1 MLSTS
6 KGKQILGGNQ
16 KNGYICKDMSKR
28 DKSSSRFESVA
39 LVLDC
44 ILLTAFVSIAVGVLV
59 KTLQMELP
67 WSRLNLHGY
76 LLVGF
81 LSFFAFF
88 LIPRMRKNV
97 QWLMKF
103 AHEFTH
109 LVFAILFFRKIYRFN
124 VDNKDSHV
132 SFSNG
137 WFGYMPITLSPYCIP
152 LFTLTLLPWRFTS
165 DKAVFLYII
174 DVLIG
179 LTYAFH
185 VCCWIKQTR
194 LHQTDITGPG
204 TFRSFLFIV
213 LFQIIN
219 FCLVMLTPSSGVQ
232 LAIQRV
238 FWDFPKGFLWMLM

>member
-1 MLSTS
+1 
-6 KGKQILGGNQ
+6 
-16 KNGYICKDMSKR
+16 MSKR
-28 DKSSSRFESVA
+28 EKSSSRLETVA

-44 ILLTAFVSIAVGVLV
+44 ILLCAFVALAAGVLV
-59 KTLQMELP
+59 RTLQMDLP
-67 WSRLNLHGY
+67 WKRLPLHYY
-76 LLVGF
+76 LLMGF
-81 LSFFAFF
+81 ISFFALF

-103 AHEFTH
+103 SHEFTH
-109 LVFAILFFRKIYRFN
+109 LAFAILFFRKIHRFN

-165 DKAVFLYII
+165 DKAVFLYVI

-194 LHQTDITGPG
+194 LHQSDITGPG
-204 TFRSFLFIV
+204 TVRSVLFII

-232 LAIQRV
+232 LAIERV
-238 FWDFPKGFLWMLM
+238 FYIFPSELLRPILLGLI

>member
-1 MLSTS
+1 MTRRE
-6 KGKQILGGNQ
+6 KIA
-16 KNGYICKDMSKR
+16 
-28 DKSSSRFESVA
+28 SRLETAA

-44 ILLTAFVSIAVGVLV
+44 ILLSVFVVLAAGVLV
-59 KTLQMELP
+59 RTLQMDLP
-67 WSRLNLHGY
+67 WRRLQLHGY
-76 LLVGF
+76 LALGF
-81 LSFFAFF
+81 VSFFLVF

-103 AHEFTH
+103 SHEFTH
-109 LVFAILFFRKIYRFN
+109 LTFAILFFRKIHRFN

-137 WFGYMPITLSPYCIP
+137 WFGYIPITLSPYCIP
-152 LFTLTLLPWRFTS
+152 LFSLTLLPWRFTS
-165 DKAVFLYII
+165 DKAVFLYVI

-185 VCCWIKQTR
+185 VCCWVKQTR

-204 TFRSFLFIV
+204 TVRSFLFIA

-219 FCLVMLTPSSGVQ
+219 FCLILLTPSSGVFEA
-232 LAIQRV
+232 LKRV
-238 FWDFPKGFLWMLM
+238 FWLFPRDFVLHVISLLS